1 MGSVS
6 SARNLGIE
14 PSEGAY
20 ITFVDSDDWVDSD
33 YLEVLYSAL
42 IEEQAD
48 IAISTYKKFNIS
60 DNWWYFH
67 SFQVKYDR
75 RVFTNIELINEL
87 VDSRLER
94 IAMIALKGYDISQ
107 YV

>member
-1 MGSVS
+1 MGGS

-48 IAISTYKKFNIS
+48 IAISTYKKINIS

-67 SFQVKYDR
+67 SFQGKY
-75 RVFTNIELINEL
+75 VIEEFL
-87 VDSRLER
+87 RT
-94 IAMIALKGYDISQ
+94 
-107 YV
+107 

>member
-1 MGSVS
+1 MVHQIIQQIFVESMLLKIHVFIILKRKMSVS

-42 IEEQAD
+42 MEEQAD
-48 IAISTYKKFNIS
+48 IAISTYKKI
-60 DNWWYFH
+60 
-67 SFQVKYDR
+67 
-75 RVFTNIELINEL
+75 
-87 VDSRLER
+87 
-94 IAMIALKGYDISQ
+94 
-107 YV
+107 